1 MCFVFIAKPQLP
13 CLLVVCLENGLQIFS
28 IFMSNVKMCQK
39 YQKLLYSCWI
49 RLLKWEI
56 DSFVFEACSV
66 DNIFSASH
74 KQFMFVVLLKI
85 MSTQHGSE
93 MSFST
98 DVQ

>member
-1 MCFVFIAKPQLP
+1 MCFVFIVKPQLP
-13 CLLVVCLENGLQIFS
+13 CLLIVCSENGLQIFS

-39 YQKLLYSCWI
+39 YQKLLYSCCI

-56 DSFVFEACSV
+56 NSFVFEACSV
-66 DNIFSASH
+66 DIFSASH

-85 MSTQHGSE
+85 MSTQHGSQ

-98 DVQ
+98 DV